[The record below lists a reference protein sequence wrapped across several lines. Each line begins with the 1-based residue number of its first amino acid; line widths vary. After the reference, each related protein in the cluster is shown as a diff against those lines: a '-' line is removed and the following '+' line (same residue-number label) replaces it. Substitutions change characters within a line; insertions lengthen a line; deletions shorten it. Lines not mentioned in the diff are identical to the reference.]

1 MKKLIL
7 AGLLISSA
15 LNAST
20 LYPTDVKSVY
30 LTQDSKDVAGKLLPT
45 NAIEVLEQSAGKIK
59 FSLKGYV
66 NPAAPNVIYYSNQ
79 DRIIALSF
87 AKTKTPKYEII
98 KKGETGK
105 WDEVKVIAYTTKDNL
120 EKDLKPMMD
129 RAKQTYQESCS
140 ICHHLHKES
149 QYNPNQWPSLFKSML
164 SRTPIDKKDEWLI
177 IQYLQKASKGDI
189 K

>member
-1 MKKLIL
+1 MVMMQAEMMNGVNDKTGVRAEVNNTQIFGVVATGTIKDFMIN
-7 AGLLISSA
+7 GVTIG
-15 LNAST
+15 NIT
-20 LYPTDVKSVY
+20 VK
-30 LTQDSKDVAGKLLPT
+30 TNDS
-45 NAIEVLEQSAGKIK
+45 
-59 FSLKGYV
+59 
-66 NPAAPNVIYYSNQ
+66 
-79 DRIIALSF
+79 
-87 AKTKTPKYEII
+87 
-98 KKGETGK
+98 GK
-105 WDEVKVIAYTTKDNL
+105 WDEVIAYTTKDNL
-120 EKDLKPMMD
+120 EKDLKPMLD

>member
-15 LNAST
+15 FSASI

-30 LTQDSKDVAGKLLPT
+30 LTKDSKDVAGKLLPT
-45 NAIEVLEQSAGKIK
+45 NAIEVLEKSNGKIK
-59 FSLKGYV
+59 FALSGYV
-66 NPAAPNVIYYSNQ
+66 NPAAPNVIYYSNGE
-79 DRIIALSF
+79 RIIALSF
-87 AKTKTPKYEII
+87 AKTKTPKYEILQ
-98 KKGETGK
+98 KKVDGK
-105 WDEVKVIAYTTKDNL
+105 WDKVEVEAYTTDSELTSELAPIMAK
-120 EKDLKPMMD
+120 
-129 RAKQTYQESCS
+129 AKQTYQESCS

-164 SRTPIDKKDEWLI
+164 SRTPIDKKDEWTI

>member
-1 MKKLIL
+1 MMQAEMMNGVNDKTGVRAEVNNTQIFGVVATGTIKDFMIN
-7 AGLLISSA
+7 GVTIG
-15 LNAST
+15 NIT
-20 LYPTDVKSVY
+20 VK
-30 LTQDSKDVAGKLLPT
+30 TNDS
-45 NAIEVLEQSAGKIK
+45 
-59 FSLKGYV
+59 
-66 NPAAPNVIYYSNQ
+66 
-79 DRIIALSF
+79 
-87 AKTKTPKYEII
+87 
-98 KKGETGK
+98 GK
-105 WDEVKVIAYTTKDNL
+105 WDEVIAYTTKDNL
-120 EKDLKPMMD
+120 EKDLKPMLD